1 MCKICFEE
9 PQMAGAGKVKG
20 NDEITEVGR
29 GQIIQGCRPG
39 EGGSGGLDSILH
51 AK

>member
-29 GQIIQGCRPG
+29 GQNIQGLQARRGWEWGP
-39 EGGSGGLDSILH
+39 
-51 AK
+51 